1 MHRDFISVL
10 RRSDRSVPVI
20 EMKEAAG
27 QEQTEAEKD
36 KAILKRLKKTN
47 NPRTVSGIKYFRCP
61 VCLKEFSTHL
71 YSGWVYKLHRNSH
84 LLMFCGYT
92 CMRKA
97 ESLCEDG
104 RKKYKDGITE

>member
-1 MHRDFISVL
+1 
-10 RRSDRSVPVI
+10 
-20 EMKEAAG
+20 MKEAAG

-36 KAILKRLKKTN
+36 KTILKRLKKTN
-47 NPRTVSGIKYFRCP
+47 NPRTVSGIKYFICP

-84 LLMFCGYT
+84 LIMFCGYT